1 MLEVILV
8 VTVRG
13 SLRALYSA
21 AAIAG
26 ATAGGGPAAGT
37 AMAGY
42 LKTPIGKAA
51 MDKAI
56 DFTLAK
62 EDVDTANMAMGGLV
76 TDPTLAMI
84 GEAGPE
90 LVLPLTGG
98 SINLNKPKRRATK
111 YQRTY
116 KKNFKKIAN
125 KYKLKSGKWR
135 TGGFKRAVKE
145 AHKMTK
151 RMLK

>member
-1 MLEVILV
+1 M

-26 ATAGGGPAAGT
+26 ATAGGGPAAGR
-37 AMAGY
+37 AMSAFLASAAG
-42 LKTPIGKAA
+42 KKA
-51 MDKAI
+51 MDFAI
-56 DFTLAK
+56 DRTLAS
-62 EDVDTANMAMGGLV
+62 EDVDTANMATGGLV
-76 TDPTLAMI
+76 TEPTLAMI

-98 SINLNKPKRRATK
+98 SVNLNKPKRRATK

-116 KKNFKKIAN
+116 KKNFKKIAS

-135 TGGFKRAVKE
+135 ANGFKRAASE

-151 RMLK
+151 KALK

>member
-1 MLEVILV
+1 M

-26 ATAGGGPAAGT
+26 ATAGGGPAAGR
-37 AMAGY
+37 AMSAFLASPAG
-42 LKTPIGKAA
+42 KKA
-51 MDKAI
+51 MDFAI
-56 DFTLAK
+56 DRTLAS

-76 TDPTLAMI
+76 TEPTLAMV

-90 LVLPLTGG
+90 LILPLGGG

-111 YQRTY
+111 YQRMY
-116 KKNFKKIAN
+116 KKKFKEVSK
-125 KYKLKSGKWR
+125 KYKLKSGKWKAN
-135 TGGFKRAVKE
+135 GFKRAVSE
-145 AHKMTK
+145 AHKLTK
-151 RMLK
+151 KALK